1 MSAFQVQIV
10 DLPDRENLVAE
21 IWMGDNQLCEI
32 NAEKD
37 NLEIEFFE
45 HAIKRMDCDDFLS
58 ALTEARSRLLETR
71 Q

>member
-32 NAEKD
+32 SNEKEQ
-37 NLEIEFFE
+37 LEIEFFKD
-45 HAIKRMDCDDFLS
+45 IIGKVDYSTFLK
-58 ALTEARSRLLETR
+58 ALEDARRELSSSN
-71 Q
+71 